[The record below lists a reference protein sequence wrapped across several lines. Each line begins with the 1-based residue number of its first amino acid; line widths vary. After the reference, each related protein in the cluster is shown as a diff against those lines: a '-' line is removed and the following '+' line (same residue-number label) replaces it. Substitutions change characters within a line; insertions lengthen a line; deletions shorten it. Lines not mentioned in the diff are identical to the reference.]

1 MPRWQRHWKHHCGAQ
16 NIGSGATTFS
26 IHGRNGHE
34 HWVCGEASLNGLGAH
49 IAVELRSS
57 EVWVFWSP
65 ISATHFSVLFFGQR
79 HRRHISPLLHLV
91 TLTLKGHGRS
101 LSSSSRF
108 SPTLAWSSPGL
119 HEVRT
124 VWHVAT
130 ELTFLVCSGLSIVT
144 KDPENIWIVMN
155 CAPFNIFSYLFVT
168 L

>member
-16 NIGSGATTFS
+16 NIGSWATTFS

-49 IAVELRSS
+49 IDVELRSS

-65 ISATHFSVLFFGQR
+65 MSATHFSVL
-79 HRRHISPLLHLV
+79 V
-91 TLTLKGHGRS
+91 TPTLKGHARS

-130 ELTFLVCSGLSIVT
+130 ELTFLVCSGLNIVT

-155 CAPFNIFSYLFVT
+155 CAPFNIFYLFVT

>member
-16 NIGSGATTFS
+16 NIGSWATTFS

-49 IAVELRSS
+49 IDVELRSS

-65 ISATHFSVLFFGQR
+65 MSATHFSVLFFGQR
-79 HRRHISPLLHLV
+79 HRRHINLV
-91 TLTLKGHGRS
+91 TSCYPDSQRS
-101 LSSSSRF
+101 WEEPFIFKPIQSD
-108 SPTLAWSSPGL
+108 
-119 HEVRT
+119 
-124 VWHVAT
+124 
-130 ELTFLVCSGLSIVT
+130 SGLVVSWAARSENCVTCGNIVT

-155 CAPFNIFSYLFVT
+155 CAPFNIFPYLFVT